1 MRYGIE
7 RKLKKSIDQAAL
19 VSFDLYDTLIFRR
32 HGTPWEVFR
41 FMGCLLNQPDFLKER
56 VQMQQ
61 KAYRF
66 VAHRYQFPHPFH
78 TRRCTKFISM
88 VLTAGMRKSVQWS
101 C

>member
-41 FMGCLLNQPDFLKER
+41 FMGCLLNQPDFTEYSPRTMPAITLR
-56 VQMQQ
+56 GVVSMLGVLM
-61 KAYRF
+61 A
-66 VAHRYQFPHPFH
+66 A
-78 TRRCTKFISM
+78 RRRPSM
-88 VLTAGMRKSVQWS
+88 ANSRIKSW
-101 C
+101 